1 MDSGQK
7 KLQLVKKRPKLGR
20 EKKAETARLTRQ
32 EPAANHREALRRV
45 KLKRLIN
52 KLNYINFQ
60 DRTILITFKHIRYDH
75 TLRIEAKPYPCHD
88 ENLGCRWENA
98 DDLSMLT
105 NHYRFDCLLVP
116 DGRKLLQVP
125 ADLFQLDGE
134 GVQVKLP
141 EVCYEICS
149 RKVTRHRCRDI
160 QAQLIQNSTI
170 FKGALLDFNAVSF
183 RVQVTSKPPQTF
195 QWLNT
200 ESPVTV
206 LFSNQGETFFTG
218 ECRVLHQTRWQKTR
232 EYVLEPIRKE
242 IQRFKHK
249 EFRSARHTVSP
260 SPDIVFRHP
269 FTGKVV
275 TLKAIDLSGSG
286 FSVEEDPHNSMLLPG
301 LMIPSLELNFASS
314 MRFKC
319 KAQVVYRQT
328 QKNSEDE
335 YRVRCGL
342 ALLDMDIEK
351 HVQLVAFLQQAA
363 NERSYVCNKVDLDDL
378 WDFFFETGFIY
389 PDKYEF
395 IQKNKEKIKET
406 YEKLYARN
414 PSIARHFI
422 YQDRG
427 TILGHMAMVRFYE
440 NTWLIHHHAARNSD
454 YNRAG
459 LIVLNQIGSFGND
472 SHRLYSIHM
481 DFLMCYYR
489 PENKFPRR
497 VFGGAVSNIKN
508 PKGCS
513 SDLFSYFHFSKKQK
527 PARLLSDQW
536 SLEKT
541 VESDFQELNNC
552 YEHQSGGL
560 MIDALSLDGKNEKIN
575 DFQEEFISL
584 GFKRERHLRS
594 LKKGG
599 LLKAIFLADL
609 SDIGLNLSDLTNN
622 IKIFIV
628 DSDELSKEILMDALS
643 KFMNEFEQ
651 DVLPVLVYPA
661 SFAEKQ
667 ALPTEKQYYLWVI
680 NMQNTDDYFRY
691 LNRLLRFFKK

>member
-1 MDSGQK
+1 MDSGKQK
-7 KLQLVKKRPKLGR
+7 LHLVRNGPDLAR
-20 EKKAETARLTRQ
+20 EDKTETSRLTRSYTKAH
-32 EPAANHREALRRV
+32 PKKDHRRV
-45 KLKRLIN
+45 KLQRLIN

-75 TLRIEAKPYPCHD
+75 TLRIEAKPDPCHG
-88 ENLGCRWENA
+88 ENLECRWENTE
-98 DDLSMLT
+98 DLSMLT
-105 NHYRFDCLLVP
+105 NHYRFDSLLVP
-116 DGRKLLQVP
+116 DGRQLLQVN
-125 ADLFQLDGE
+125 ADMHQLDGE
-134 GVQVKLP
+134 GIRVKLP
-141 EVCYEICS
+141 AVCYEICT
-149 RKVTRHRCRDI
+149 RKVNRHRCRDI
-160 QAQLIQNSTI
+160 QAQIIQNSTI
-170 FKGALLDFNAVSF
+170 FKGKLIDFNAVSF

-206 LFSNQGETFFTG
+206 LFSNQNDTIFTG
-218 ECRVLHQTRWQKTR
+218 ECRILHQTRWQKTR

-269 FTGKVV
+269 FTAKVV

-301 LMIPSLELNFASS
+301 LMIPELDLCFAGS
-314 MRFKC
+314 MKFKC

-328 QKNSEDE
+328 QKNPKDDDHI
-335 YRVRCGL
+335 RCGL

-351 HVQLVAFLQQAA
+351 HVQLVALLQQAA
-363 NERSYVCNKVDLDDL
+363 NAHSYVCNKIDLDDL

-389 PDKYEF
+389 PNKYEY
-395 IQKNKEKIKET
+395 IRKNKAKIKET
-406 YEKLYARN
+406 YEKLYAHN
-414 PSIARHFI
+414 PNIARHFI

-427 TILGHMAMVRFYE
+427 KILGHMAMVRFYE
-440 NTWLIHHHAARNSD
+440 NTWLIHHHASRNSD
-454 YNRAG
+454 HNRAG
-459 LIVLNQIGSFGND
+459 LAVLNQIGSFGND

-513 SDLFSYFHFSKKQK
+513 TDLLAYFHYSNKRQST
-527 PARLLSDQW
+527 RLHSEQW
-536 SLEKT
+536 SLSPT
-541 VESDFQELNNC
+541 VESDFQELRNC
-552 YEHQSGGL
+552 YEHHSGGL
-560 MIDALSLDGKNEKIN
+560 MIDALCLDGKNDNIG
-575 DFQEEFISL
+575 DFQKEFTNL
-584 GFKRERHLRS
+584 GFNRDRHLRS
-594 LKKGG
+594 LKKNG
-599 LLKAIFLADL
+599 LLKAIFMADL

-622 IKIFIV
+622 VKIFVV
-628 DSDELSKEILMDALS
+628 DSEGLNKESILDALS
-643 KFMNEFEQ
+643 EFVSRFNQEE
-651 DVLPVLVYPA
+651 LPVLVYPPK
-661 SFAEKQ
+661 FAEDKG
-667 ALPTEKQYYLWVI
+667 LPVEKQYNLWVI

-691 LNRLLRFFKK
+691 LRRLLKFIK